1 MGQEVV
7 DKVQAIELQLYTYRE
22 SLTDL
27 QAQLDQARVA
37 PTVEEFESLAAIIQ
51 DTLDIAGYG
60 SFETF
65 QIVYNLAGLDDSQ
78 LVDWSEHM
86 RAEYDLTDALE

>member
-27 QAQLDQARVA
+27 QAQLDQAQIA
-37 PTVEEFESLAAIIQ
+37 ATVEEF
-51 DTLDIAGYG
+51 
-60 SFETF
+60 
-65 QIVYNLAGLDDSQ
+65 
-78 LVDWSEHM
+78 
-86 RAEYDLTDALE
+86 